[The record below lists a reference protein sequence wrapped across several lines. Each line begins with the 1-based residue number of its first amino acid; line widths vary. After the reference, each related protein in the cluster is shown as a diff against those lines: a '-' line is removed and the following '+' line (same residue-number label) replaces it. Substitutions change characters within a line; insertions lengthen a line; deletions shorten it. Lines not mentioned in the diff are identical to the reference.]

1 MRGLSRGIGL
11 LLILFT
17 GFMLFDVS
25 GRQPDEISNDTAID
39 ATDEIPIQVQA
50 KLPPAVT
57 PEPVFAAPPGQP
69 TMPAPTL
76 IAQVIVPPTATPA
89 PKLERAASN
98 DLYELSNAG
107 KNAPSESVFDAL
119 LTPFVN
125 EAQKR
130 RAELAKT
137 DPEFAKRI
145 DGNLN
150 HGRINFLLFGYGE
163 THEPPNTERAIIGS
177 HTIISYDTRTRQ
189 VDIISLTHDIRGP
202 EIERELTKQNGK
214 SLAVRIDQA
223 YNVGGFKLMRKT
235 LEDATGLSIDFQ
247 MTFKDSAM
255 QPLIDNVFGG
265 VEVFVPTAFDVHPFY
280 LDGKK
285 YDRGHFTQGLQRL
298 NGRQVIQFIKTVPV
312 TEGAYDKSLE
322 HNVRKAVIFN
332 ALLDAIDKSYHDRTF
347 WIRGS
352 GFVAGELINGSIAY
366 DFDPVSLMIN
376 NIGSTT
382 ASLRRSM
389 SRERNKSTG
398 LPKISQSKYI
408 VDPAHGDGGVQWVG
422 ANAAVN
428 PRTKKDIEDGVYPSM
443 DMEIPI
449 DANPNGDLPTEYW
462 TSVRILVKKTLTGSE

>member
-1 MRGLSRGIGL
+1 MRGLARGIGL
-11 LLILFT
+11 LLVLFT
-17 GFMLFDVS
+17 GFMLFDVL
-25 GRQPDEISNDTAID
+25 GRQPDEISNDTIVDD
-39 ATDEIPIQVQA
+39 AVEIQVQTQYT
-50 KLPPAVT
+50 PAVT
-57 PEPVFAAPPGQP
+57 PAPVFAAPLPP
-69 TMPAPTL
+69 TEVPLTL
-76 IAQVIVPPTATPA
+76 VAQVVVPPSPTPA
-89 PKLERAASN
+89 PKLERAAF
-98 DLYELSNAG
+98 DDHHELSLEK
-107 KNAPSESVFDAL
+107 KNVPGESVFDAL
-119 LTPFVN
+119 LTPFAN
-125 EAQKR
+125 EANKR

-137 DPEFAKRI
+137 DPEFARRI
-145 DGNLN
+145 DQNLN
-150 HGRINFLLFGYGE
+150 QGRINFLLFGYGE

-177 HTIISYDTRTRQ
+177 HTIVSYDTRTRQ

-202 EIERELTKQNGK
+202 EIERELSKQSGKK

-247 MTFKDSAM
+247 VTFKDSVM
-255 QPLIDNVFGG
+255 QSLIDNVFGG
-265 VEVFVPTAFDVHPFY
+265 VEVFVPMAFDVHPFY

-285 YDRGHFTQGLQRL
+285 YNGGHFTQGLQRL

-322 HNVRKAVIFN
+322 HNVRKAVIFD
-332 ALLDAIDKSYHDRTF
+332 ALLEAVGKSYKDRTF

-352 GFVAGELINGSIAY
+352 SFVAGELIGGSITY

-389 SRERNKSTG
+389 SRDQSPSPS
-398 LPKISQSKYI
+398 LPKIRQSKYV

-428 PRTKKDIEDGVYPSM
+428 ALTRKEIEDGVYPSM

-449 DANPNGDLPTEYW
+449 DANANGDLPTEYW
-462 TSVRILVKKTLTGSE
+462 TSVRNLVNKTLTGSVSP